1 VTTLEP
7 IDVENAQF
15 FGLVSYLQQIRPEA
29 PLVGSTKSPANESIR
44 FKAHA
49 TLSFPAAEVASVE
62 PSAERPEGLDVRVN
76 LIGLYGPSSP
86 LPVSVTERVIDSE
99 GANALGDF
107 LDLFNHRLAGLLYLV
122 WRHYRHFAR
131 YEPGA
136 RDPMSQAFAAL
147 FGLPPDP
154 RGAAADPRRVILLPY
169 AGLLSMYSRSALS
182 IAQVIGHFF
191 AMPVRIEE
199 FVARWIDIPK
209 QARFALGSNLPLGTE
224 GLLGDTM
231 RDIAGHFRVWSGPI
245 PFERYTQFLPGRAD
259 HASLRWLVD
268 LVVRDPLARDL
279 GFVIEANTAP
289 EWSLGVGELG
299 WTTWTVPDRGRP
311 IEVAI

>member
-1 VTTLEP
+1 
-7 IDVENAQF
+7 
-15 FGLVSYLQQIRPEA
+15 LQQVLPEA
-29 PLVGSTKSPANESIR
+29 TPVGSTKSPASEAIR

-49 TLSFPAAEVASVE
+49 TLSFPAAEVASIE
-62 PSAERPEGLDVRVN
+62 PNAARSDGLDVRIN

-107 LDLFNHRLAGLLYLV
+107 LDLFNHRFAGLLYLV

-131 YEPGA
+131 YQSGA
-136 RDPMSQAFAAL
+136 RDPLSQAFAAL
-147 FGLPPDP
+147 FGLPPDS
-154 RGAAADPRRVILLPY
+154 RGDKEDARRVILLPY
-169 AGLLSMYSRSALS
+169 AGLLSMYSRSASS
-182 IAQVIGHFF
+182 ISRVISHFF

-209 QARFALGSNLPLGTE
+209 KARFALGSNLPLGIE

-231 RDIAGHFRVWSGPI
+231 RDIAGHFRVWCGPI
-245 PFERYTQFLPGRAD
+245 PFERYKQFLPGRAD
-259 HASLRWLVD
+259 HASLRWLID
-268 LVVRDPLARDL
+268 LVVREPLARDL
-279 GFVIEANTAP
+279 GFVIEANTVP
-289 EWSLGVGELG
+289 EWSLGEGELG